1 MMNDPKEKENENE
14 ELGAE
19 YEEYLLLELK
29 IKKEKRLED
38 ALLLDIAAQKDEE
51 EEREYYEG

>member
-1 MMNDPKEKENENE
+1 MMNDPKEKENEDE

-51 EEREYYEG
+51 EEREYHEG

>member
-1 MMNDPKEKENENE
+1 MMNDPKEYEDDE

-19 YEEYLLLELK
+19 YEEYLLLELR

>member
-51 EEREYYEG
+51 EEREYHEG

>member
-38 ALLLDIAAQKDEE
+38 ALLLDIAAQKDV
-51 EEREYYEG
+51 